1 MVDETETDNP
11 STDAM
16 SKLRNIL
23 KESVTEEVVE
33 EVVEEEVEQEDVAGL
48 EECEAPECKQGEAVF
63 YSQYAHL
70 PVGTALRSGKR
81 ISLPYTTDDKDEIAE
96 LTELSECVPHILVKK
111 G

>member
-1 MVDETETDNP
+1 MVDDTKTDNP

-23 KESVTEEVVE
+23 KEPIAEEVA
-33 EVVEEEVEQEDVAGL
+33 EVEQEDVATDLL
-48 EECEAPECKQGEAVF
+48 EECKVPECKKGEAVF